1 MLALPGVCLGWIRA
15 REGRVGANA
24 RASKLDLDPQSSAM
38 TLYTTQGTRC
48 RARAGARTLRT
59 AENNAALDQSWP
71 KQLLRALC
79 VHTRAAR
86 PACIAQLLHRLRSA
100 NGAGR
105 LARDFWQ

>member
-48 RARAGARTLRT
+48 RARAGARTMRT
-59 AENNAALDQSWP
+59 AKDNAATDQ
-71 KQLLRALC
+71 
-79 VHTRAAR
+79 
-86 PACIAQLLHRLRSA
+86 
-100 NGAGR
+100 R
-105 LARDFWQ
+105 LAEVASARNCSAHAPR